1 MNREQSR
8 KLARMLRSR
17 REELGLS
24 ASQLARRA
32 NVAVGTVTRIELAQ
46 IPAPKVESL
55 RSIADA
61 LDLPITDLL
70 ATAALLRDDEL
81 PTMPVYLKLKYRD
94 MSPETVAEINRY
106 VESIMSRHEH
116 AAAGPTGGEDE

>member
-1 MNREQSR
+1 MNQEQSQ

-24 ASQLARRA
+24 ASQLARQA
-32 NVAVGTVTRIELAQ
+32 SVAVGTVTRIELAQ

-61 LDLPITDLL
+61 LDIPITDLL
-70 ATAALLRDDEL
+70 ATAALLRGDEL

-94 MSPETVAEINRY
+94 MSPKTVAEINRY
-106 VESIMSRHEH
+106 VESIMSRHKH